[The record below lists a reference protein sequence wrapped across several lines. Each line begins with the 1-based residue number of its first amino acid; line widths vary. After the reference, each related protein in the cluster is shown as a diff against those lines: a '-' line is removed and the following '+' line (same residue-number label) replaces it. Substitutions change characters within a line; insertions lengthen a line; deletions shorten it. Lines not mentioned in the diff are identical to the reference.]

1 MRFDSASAFYLW
13 ILNEVKAVQVNTITN
28 VMQIIPKPGDQQS
41 RSFMAE
47 LGIIRVTFSSVH
59 THSHSVPIF
68 WGRKSS
74 GSQWDRLYLPGLW
87 CAKIS
92 NQVGIQIFIYFLSS
106 EWLNGF
112 PLAPW
117 SDRRQH
123 LTYFS
128 VTVTIAPFFFFHSL
142 KMIFFFFS
150 RLYMLSIGGTI
161 CLFFILLSGETWQKI
176 AECWEGWLMGAI
188 LAAASYYLPV
198 WSERLKNLGD
208 I

>member
-74 GSQWDRLYLPGLW
+74 GSQWDRLYLPGLC

-142 KMIFFFFS
+142 KMIFFFFPDC
-150 RLYMLSIGGTI
+150 I
-161 CLFFILLSGETWQKI
+161 C
-176 AECWEGWLMGAI
+176 
-188 LAAASYYLPV
+188 
-198 WSERLKNLGD
+198 
-208 I
+208 